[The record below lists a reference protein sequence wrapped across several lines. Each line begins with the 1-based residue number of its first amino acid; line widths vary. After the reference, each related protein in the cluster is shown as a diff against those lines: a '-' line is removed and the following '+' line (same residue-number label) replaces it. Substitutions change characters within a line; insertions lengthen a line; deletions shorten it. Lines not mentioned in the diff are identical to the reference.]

1 MGHKAITF
9 RRRAAA
15 AVSFRRRAAEVIAL
29 LVLAGCTGDSGPAA
43 TAEPALTR
51 RSVEVDGAQR
61 SYRLFTPTSE
71 DDDRPMPLV
80 LALHGAGNTPDSFA
94 KSTQLDQA
102 ASAHRFVVAYP
113 EAERLVWNGGF
124 CCTLGRGVPGADVR
138 FLDRLIT
145 DVAAVRRI
153 DTTRVFAVGVS
164 AGGIMAY
171 RLACDLTG
179 RIAGIG
185 AVAAT
190 MQVDDCQPSRPI
202 TVVALHGT
210 GDDLVPYEGGRVLG
224 GALRPALPAMTV
236 AERWASLDGC
246 PASGDSRVEGIV
258 TTTTWS
264 GCAGGSRVRLVT
276 VEGGGHNWFAKD
288 YGMPNGALDATSS
301 VLEFLGLT
309 KR

>member
-1 MGHKAITF
+1 MDLEAIRF
-9 RRRAAA
+9 RRGAG
-15 AVSFRRRAAEVIAL
+15 AVLGL
-29 LVLAGCTGDSGPAA
+29 LMLAGCGGNSGP
-43 TAEPALTR
+43 TTPAEPALTR

-61 SYRLFTPTSE
+61 AYRLFTPTSE
-71 DDDRPMPLV
+71 DDSRPMPLV

-94 KSTQLDQA
+94 KATMLDEA
-102 ASAHRFVVAYP
+102 ASANRFVVAYP

-124 CCTLGRGVPGADVR
+124 CCTMGRGAPGADVR

-153 DTTRVFAVGVS
+153 DTARVYAVGVS

-185 AVAAT
+185 AVAAS
-190 MQVDDCQPSRPI
+190 MQVDDCQPSRPVS
-202 TVVALHGT
+202 VVALHGT

-236 AERWASLDGC
+236 AERWASLDRC
-246 PASGDSRVEGIV
+246 PGSGEAKVEGIV

-264 GCAGGSRVRLVT
+264 GCEEGTRVGLVT
-276 VEGGGHNWFAKD
+276 IEGGGHNWFAKD
-288 YGMPNGALDATSS
+288 FGMPNGAIDATAT
-301 VLEFLGLT
+301 VLRFLGLQ
-309 KR
+309 RP